1 MGIAKWL
8 LGSSL
13 ILVAAAVLLHQSRW
27 HHRFVDLTARRPAG
41 RLGRLLY
48 RDAKQHHESFRYLLD
63 KLALTP
69 DDVLLDVCC
78 GGGTLLQMA
87 LQTVNRA
94 AGLDYSPD
102 MVALTKEN
110 NQQAVAAGRL
120 DVRQGDAVSLP
131 WPDAT
136 FDAVAN
142 ANAFV
147 FIEEPLRC
155 LRETHRVLTP
165 GGRFVMV
172 TTAPRRFARL
182 VYGPWHFALRLYTC
196 DGLADMLREAGFTA
210 VEAYLLDAE
219 NQIGCGMKDSA
230 VQQESIA

>member
-1 MGIAKWL
+1 MGIGGWL
-8 LGSSL
+8 LSGSL
-13 ILVAAAVLLHQSRW
+13 IVVATAVLLHESKW
-27 HHRFVDLTARRPAG
+27 HHRFVDVTARKPAG
-41 RLGRLLY
+41 PLGRLLY
-48 RDAKQHHESFRYLLD
+48 RDAKQHYGSFQHILETLG
-63 KLALTP
+63 LTP

-87 LQTVNRA
+87 LQAVNRA

-110 NQQAVAAGRL
+110 NHEAVAAGRL
-120 DVRQGDAVSLP
+120 DVRQADAVVLP

-147 FIEEPLRC
+147 FFEEPLRF
-155 LRETHRVLTP
+155 LREVHRVLKP
-165 GGRFVMV
+165 GGRFVMA
-172 TTAPRRFARL
+172 TTAPRRFARVL
-182 VYGPWHFALRLYTC
+182 YGPWHFALRLYTC
-196 DGLADMLREAGFTA
+196 DELAEMIRETGFAA

-219 NQIGCGMKDSA
+219 NQIGCGIK
-230 VQQESIA
+230 ER